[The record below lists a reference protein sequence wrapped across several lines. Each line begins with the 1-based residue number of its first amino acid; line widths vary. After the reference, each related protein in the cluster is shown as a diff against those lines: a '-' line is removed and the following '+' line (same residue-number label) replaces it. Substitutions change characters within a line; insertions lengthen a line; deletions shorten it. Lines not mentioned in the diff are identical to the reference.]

1 MATLQING
9 SVKLKGEIE
18 VYGAK
23 NAALPCI
30 AATLLTTDTCVL
42 HNVPQIG
49 DVKNLL
55 SIMESMGAKIEW
67 QTENTLAIT
76 CKEIDP
82 QKLDAKLVKAIRS
95 SVLLLGPML
104 VRFKEMVLPEPGGCI
119 IGNRPLDAHIAV
131 FKGLGCEINRTQDG
145 IHVQTKQLIGN
156 DVSAR
161 FSVTGTENALMAAS
175 GAQGV
180 TTIHLSAREPH
191 VVNVAQM
198 LEKMGVE
205 IGGLG
210 LETMHVKG
218 TSKLHGVEHTIIPD
232 QIETGTFV
240 AAVAA
245 TRGTVDIH
253 NVVPEHFD
261 AMNMILDD
269 MKLSYK
275 YRGDVLSIVPSGTL
289 QAFKLQ
295 TQPYPGFPTDLQ
307 SPFGVLATQCAGT
320 SLIHD
325 TMFEGRMGYINELV
339 KMGAN
344 AVVCDP
350 HRVLISGPTPL
361 YGTEVR
367 SLDLRAGAT
376 MVIAGLL
383 ADGTTTIFD
392 AQILD
397 RGYYKLKERLSKLGA
412 VMEYVS

>member
-30 AATLLTTDTCVL
+30 AATLLTKETCVL
-42 HNVPQIG
+42 QNVPQIG

-55 SIMESMGAKIEW
+55 SIMEGMGARIEW
-67 QTENTLAIT
+67 QNEMTLAIT
-76 CKEIDP
+76 CDSIDP
-82 QKLDAKLVKAIRS
+82 NKLDAKLVKAIRS

-104 VRFKEMVLPEPGGCI
+104 VRFKEMLLPEPGGCI

-145 IHVQTKQLIGN
+145 IHVQTTQLMGGDI
-156 DVSAR
+156 SAR
-161 FSVTGTENALMAAS
+161 FSVTGTENALMAGS
-175 GAQGV
+175 GADGV
-180 TTIHLSAREPH
+180 TTIHLAAREPH
-191 VVNVAQM
+191 VVCLAEM
-198 LEKMGVE
+198 LAKMGAE
-205 IGGLG
+205 ISGLG
-210 LETMHVKG
+210 TETLHIKGVKEM
-218 TSKLHGVEHTIIPD
+218 SGVTHTIIPD
-232 QIETGTFV
+232 QIEVGTFV
-240 AAVAA
+240 AAAAA
-245 TRGTVDIH
+245 TRGTVDII
-253 NVVPEHFD
+253 NVIPEHFD
-261 AMNMILDD
+261 AMNMVLDD
-269 MKLSYK
+269 MKLSYE
-275 YRGDVLSIVPSGTL
+275 YRDNVLSILPSGTL
-289 QAFKLQ
+289 QSFKLQ
-295 TQPYPGFPTDLQ
+295 TLPYPGFPTDLQ